1 MQQDGQHEDMFHIIK
16 THNFLQPMDY
26 HTVLRILVNATEFC
40 NAEKWLR
47 EVEYCG
53 ILINLCKIIDAGEL
67 IHRADAACI

>member
-1 MQQDGQHEDMFHIIK
+1 
-16 THNFLQPMDY
+16 MDY